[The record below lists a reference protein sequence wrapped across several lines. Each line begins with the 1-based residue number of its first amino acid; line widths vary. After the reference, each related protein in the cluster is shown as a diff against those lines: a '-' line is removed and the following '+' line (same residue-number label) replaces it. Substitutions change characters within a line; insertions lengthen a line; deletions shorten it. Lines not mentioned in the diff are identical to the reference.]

1 MPAKDLRIR
10 QSVTVEKTLEEDV
23 EDMPLEYMDV
33 DERQLTKRQRLLVW
47 NAVNDPQLSFAEAAK
62 KAGYKNPVVI
72 GRYMREGN
80 KYSHV
85 RREYERL
92 MSEAKKKFELTHE
105 RAVEDLYQL
114 RDDAWGRGAFNA
126 AIQAQ
131 GLLLKVGGL
140 IVDRRE
146 VLHGKIDQMSREEVE
161 ARLKQLMGNIVEAS
175 IENKKTPGEVLE
187 EVKDQSKES
196 KQLSKPLN
204 KADSL
209 VNQAVCMSLLS

>member
-1 MPAKDLRIR
+1 MAVPSSNSQLVNTTGGAFTFAVEGGCIL
-10 QSVTVEKTLEEDV
+10 QNSAVTSGLGAVI
-23 EDMPLEYMDV
+23 
-33 DERQLTKRQRLLVW
+33 TKAQK
-47 NAVNDPQLSFAEAAK
+47 AEAAK

-105 RAVEDLYQL
+105 KAVEDLYKL
-114 RDDAWGRGAFNA
+114 RDDAWSRGAFNA

-161 ARLKQLMGNIVEAS
+161 RRLQDLLGSKSGIT
-175 IENKKTPGEVLE
+175 IENKSETKAI
-187 EVKDQSKES
+187 ES
-196 KQLSKPLN
+196 K
-204 KADSL
+204 
-209 VNQAVCMSLLS
+209 

>member
-1 MPAKDLRIR
+1 MQTISRSKSNMPAKDLRIR
-10 QSVTVEKTLEEDV
+10 QSVTIEKTLEEDV
-23 EDMPLEYMDV
+23 EDMPFEYMDPN
-33 DERQLTKRQRLLVW
+33 EKQLTKRQRLLVW

-105 RAVEDLYQL
+105 RAVEDLYKL

-161 ARLKQLMGNIVEAS
+161 RRLQDLLGSKTGIT
-175 IENKKTPGEVLE
+175 IENKSDTKAI
-187 EVKDQSKES
+187 ES
-196 KQLSKPLN
+196 K
-204 KADSL
+204 
-209 VNQAVCMSLLS
+209 

>member
-1 MPAKDLRIR
+1 MQTISRSKSNMPAKDLRIR
-10 QSVTVEKTLEEDV
+10 QSVTVDKTLEEDV
-23 EDMPLEYMDV
+23 EDMPFEYMDPN
-33 DERQLTKRQRLLVW
+33 EKQLTKRQRLLVW

-62 KAGYKNPVVI
+62 KAGYKNPIVI

-114 RDDAWGRGAFNA
+114 RDDAWSRGAFNA

-161 ARLKQLMGNIVEAS
+161 RRLQDLLGSKSGIT
-175 IENKKTPGEVLE
+175 IENKSETKAI
-187 EVKDQSKES
+187 ES
-196 KQLSKPLN
+196 K
-204 KADSL
+204 
-209 VNQAVCMSLLS
+209 

>member
-10 QSVTVEKTLEEDV
+10 KSVTVEKTLEEDV

-92 MSEAKKKFELTHE
+92 MSEAKKKFELT
-105 RAVEDLYQL
+105 
-114 RDDAWGRGAFNA
+114 
-126 AIQAQ
+126 
-131 GLLLKVGGL
+131 L
-140 IVDRRE
+140 ITSNT
-146 VLHGKIDQMSREEVE
+146 K
-161 ARLKQLMGNIVEAS
+161 NIM
-175 IENKKTPGEVLE
+175 IIIWDYKNQIFYNG
-187 EVKDQSKES
+187 
-196 KQLSKPLN
+196 
-204 KADSL
+204 
-209 VNQAVCMSLLS
+209 VN

>member
-1 MPAKDLRIR
+1 MQRISRSKSNMPAKDLRIR
-10 QSVTVEKTLEEDV
+10 QSVTVDKTLEEDV
-23 EDMPLEYMDV
+23 EDMPFEYMDPN
-33 DERQLTKRQRLLVW
+33 EKQLTKRQRLLVW

-105 RAVEDLYQL
+105 RAVEDLYKL
-114 RDDAWGRGAFNA
+114 RDDAWSRGAFNA

-161 ARLKQLMGNIVEAS
+161 RRLQDLLGSKTGIT
-175 IENKKTPGEVLE
+175 IENKSETKAI
-187 EVKDQSKES
+187 ES
-196 KQLSKPLN
+196 K
-204 KADSL
+204 
-209 VNQAVCMSLLS
+209 

>member
-1 MPAKDLRIR
+1 MQRISRSKSNMPAKDLRIR
-10 QSVTVEKTLEEDV
+10 QSVTIDKTLEEDV
-23 EDMPLEYMDV
+23 EDMPFEYMDPN
-33 DERQLTKRQRLLVW
+33 EKQLTKRQRLLVW

-105 RAVEDLYQL
+105 RAVEDLYKL

-161 ARLKQLMGNIVEAS
+161 RRLQDLLGSKTGIT
-175 IENKKTPGEVLE
+175 IENKSDTKAI
-187 EVKDQSKES
+187 ES
-196 KQLSKPLN
+196 K
-204 KADSL
+204 
-209 VNQAVCMSLLS
+209 

>member
-1 MPAKDLRIR
+1 MQRISRSKSNMPAKDLRIR
-10 QSVTVEKTLEEDV
+10 QSVTIDKTLEEDV
-23 EDMPLEYMDV
+23 EDMPFEYMDPN
-33 DERQLTKRQRLLVW
+33 EKQLTKRQRLLVW

-105 RAVEDLYQL
+105 RAVEDLYKV

-161 ARLKQLMGNIVEAS
+161 RRLQDLLGSKTGIT
-175 IENKKTPGEVLE
+175 IENKSDTKAI
-187 EVKDQSKES
+187 ES
-196 KQLSKPLN
+196 K
-204 KADSL
+204 
-209 VNQAVCMSLLS
+209 

>member
-1 MPAKDLRIR
+1 
-10 QSVTVEKTLEEDV
+10 
-23 EDMPLEYMDV
+23 
-33 DERQLTKRQRLLVW
+33 
-47 NAVNDPQLSFAEAAK
+47 
-62 KAGYKNPVVI
+62 
-72 GRYMREGN
+72 MREGN

-105 RAVEDLYQL
+105 RAVEDLYKL

-161 ARLKQLMGNIVEAS
+161 RRLQDLLGSKTGIT
-175 IENKKTPGEVLE
+175 IENKSDTKAI
-187 EVKDQSKES
+187 ES
-196 KQLSKPLN
+196 K
-204 KADSL
+204 
-209 VNQAVCMSLLS
+209 